1 MAGTLEHGGP
11 VGPGLY
17 YNGPLMVN
25 GTLLYYNGTL
35 PNGTFTDERL
45 YEVPLHV
52 VVLLTV
58 FYVSI
63 SVAAIVGNG
72 LVLWVVATSRRMQSV
87 TNCFIANLALADVMI
102 GLFAIP
108 FQFQAAL
115 LQRWSLPDFM
125 CPFCPFVQ
133 VVSVNVSVFTLTAI
147 AVDRHRAV
155 LSPLSAPPTKLRAK
169 VVIAFIWFLSLAMA
183 SPMAVALRVVQIP
196 DDTVV
201 TVVTDIG
208 VSALAHSTVP
218 SWSYADADTPFPF
231 TKPFC
236 DLEGMTPTTMLV
248 YRMVLVVVQYL
259 TPLVIITLVYSRMAH
274 RLWGSRAPGNA
285 EDSRDAN
292 LLRNKKK
299 VIKMLVIVVTLFAL
313 CWLPLQTYNFLHMV
327 YPEINQY
334 RYINIIFFCCDWLA
348 MSNSC
353 YNPFIYGI
361 YNEKFQREFRLRLAV
376 FLRRS
381 PTGRGQLPR
390 ELSNLDS
397 GRWDWPQNARHATLA
412 LHHKEGAKQVDRL
425 MTGSASGLSVI
436 TGTTALSP

>member
-1 MAGTLEHGGP
+1 MEGSGSGP
-11 VGPGLY
+11 ESPGALGPGGPGL
-17 YNGPLMVN
+17 GPLFNVTGLLGN
-25 GTLLYYNGTL
+25 GSLRNDTFQDEALY
-35 PNGTFTDERL
+35 P
-45 YEVPLHV
+45 VPLHV
-52 VVLLTV
+52 VLLLTF

-87 TNCFIANLALADVMI
+87 TNCFIANLALADVII

-115 LQRWSLPDFM
+115 LQRWNLPEFM

-169 VVIAFIWFLSLAMA
+169 VIIAIIWLMSLALA
-183 SPMAVALRVVQIP
+183 APMSVALGVIYIP
-196 DDTVV
+196 DELPPLPPLPAD
-201 TVVTDIG
+201 
-208 VSALAHSTVP
+208 LAATSLPLHPTKAFCTLVGLSM
-218 SWSYADADTPFPF
+218 AD
-231 TKPFC
+231 
-236 DLEGMTPTTMLV
+236 MMV

-259 TPLVIITLVYSRMAH
+259 TPLIIITLVYTRMAH

-285 EDSRDAN
+285 EDSRDAT
-292 LLRNKKK
+292 LLKNKKK
-299 VIKMLVIVVTLFAL
+299 VIKMLVIVVALFAL
-313 CWLPLQTYNFLHMV
+313 CWLPLQTYNFLQNV
-327 YPEINQY
+327 YPSINRY

-361 YNEKFQREFRLRLAV
+361 YNEKFQREFRLRLDV
-376 FLRRS
+376 CLRRS
-381 PTGRGQLPR
+381 PAGRGSISR

-397 GRWDWPQNARHATLA
+397 SRWEWPAHNTRTGTLA
-412 LHHKEGAKQVDRL
+412 LHRNGDKMAPLGDKHAL
-425 MTGSASGLSVI
+425 NGSNSALSVI
-436 TGTTALSP
+436 TGHTSLTP

>member
-1 MAGTLEHGGP
+1 L
-11 VGPGLY
+11 
-17 YNGPLMVN
+17 
-25 GTLLYYNGTL
+25 
-35 PNGTFTDERL
+35 
-45 YEVPLHV
+45 
-52 VVLLTV
+52 
-58 FYVSI
+58 
-63 SVAAIVGNG
+63 
-72 LVLWVVATSRRMQSV
+72 
-87 TNCFIANLALADVMI
+87 
-102 GLFAIP
+102 
-108 FQFQAAL
+108 QFQAAL

-169 VVIAFIWFLSLAMA
+169 VVIACIWFLSLAMA
-183 SPMAVALRVVQIP
+183 TPMAVGLRVVQIP

-208 VSALAHSTVP
+208 VSALAQATVP
-218 SWSYADADTPFPF
+218 TWNYADADTPF

-236 DLEGMTPTTMLV
+236 DLEGMSANTMLV

-259 TPLVIITLVYSRMAH
+259 TPLVIISLVYTRMAH

-299 VIKMLVIVVTLFAL
+299 VIKMLVIVVALFAV
-313 CWLPLQTYNFLHMV
+313 CWMPLQTYNFLHMV
-327 YPEINQY
+327 YPDINRY

-376 FLRRS
+376 CLRRS
-381 PTGRGQLPR
+381 PAGRGQIPR

-412 LHHKEGAKQVDRL
+412 LHREPAMEKQGDRV